1 MTMAGRVTPSGGIP
15 LAGDVGPAEAG
26 VQMTG
31 GLASGG
37 IAEMGGVPGG
47 QVEQGGMPN
56 TMGGMGAGQPAPPRV
71 LGPVISEVQLSS
83 PNALNDADGDSPRW
97 LELFNPHDAPIG
109 LNGLVL
115 VQKVSDQERPP
126 DLTTKYESR
135 SF

>member
-56 TMGGMGAGQPAPPRV
+56 NMGGMWPVNRRPRV
-71 LGPVISEVQLSS
+71 LGPVISEVQLSIPTHS
-83 PNALNDADGDSPRW
+83 TMPMAIRPDGLSFLIPMM
-97 LELFNPHDAPIG
+97 
-109 LNGLVL
+109 
-115 VQKVSDQERPP
+115 PP
-126 DLTTKYESR
+126 SV
-135 SF
+135 